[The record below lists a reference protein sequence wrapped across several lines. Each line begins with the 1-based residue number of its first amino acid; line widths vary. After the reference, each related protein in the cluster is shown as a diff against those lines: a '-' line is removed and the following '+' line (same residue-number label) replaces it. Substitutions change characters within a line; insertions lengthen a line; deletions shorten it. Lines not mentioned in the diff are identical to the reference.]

1 MIEIR
6 SLRDL
11 LRLFFIFR
19 HEFKWA
25 VITTL
30 VVAVLGAFLWP
41 PSYESNARLLVQPGR
56 NSTTLPIE
64 MANRQALV
72 SQSTQRD
79 PVVDE
84 EKMLTSRTVVDR
96 VAQRV
101 MDEMSTRQP
110 EGFWKTLK
118 HYIKVGLNGAIEG
131 LRTVLQT
138 LGIVEAKT
146 DVQRLTKK
154 LEKHL
159 SVGHEQGSTVI
170 DISFTW
176 DDPAVAQQIVRIW
189 LEVYMD
195 TRAQSLGRESLQS
208 FYQEELKVV
217 AERIRV
223 LKETL
228 QDKLKRVDSINV
240 IQRLQNLTEQINT
253 ITEDRNNARN
263 RLAGLDRYLESARRA
278 LKDAPRELVA
288 SREISLNPTQLD
300 LKQQLN
306 DLKVERARLL
316 RTYTQEAP
324 GIQIIDRNI
333 AEVQAL
339 IAKERDRI
347 ESTQTLDR
355 NTLVTEMEKQIVE
368 AELEKDQL
376 RGQIEQFEQ
385 QLSELRTTRNQVLAE
400 EPEISRLQLELTSAE
415 QSFALYSENL
425 EKARIDHAL
434 DTSQISNIAQIEPA
448 TFNPS
453 RVFPKSLL
461 ILLLALP
468 VGTLVGLLTIYLC
481 YLLDQRIHDGARVG
495 TLFGVPL
502 WSSLPELAPDRSNL
516 SALTAAIY
524 RLYSALPH
532 QQIAEQGAALAF
544 TSARGGE
551 GVSFVVKH
559 LAPLLKENGYQVTA
573 DVNASHRPGQVL
585 LLDAPAIQTNADAF
599 ASLHKADHIVLI
611 LEAGTSTI
619 PAIEHAL
626 SLLKTAFGK
635 VDGIVLNRR
644 RFEVPARLLNALGR
658 VRSSR

>member
-19 HEFKWA
+19 QEFKWA
-25 VITTL
+25 VITTI

-56 NSTTLPIE
+56 NSTTVPIE
-64 MANRQALV
+64 MNNRQALV

-84 EKMLTSRTVVDR
+84 EKMLTSRTVVTR

-101 MDEMSTRQP
+101 MDEMSAHPP

-118 HYIKVGLNGAIEG
+118 HYIKVGLNTAIEG
-131 LRTVLQT
+131 VRRGLQA

-154 LEKHL
+154 LEKL
-159 SVGHEQGSTVI
+159 FTVGHEQGSTVI
-170 DISFTW
+170 DVSLTW
-176 DDPAVAQQIVRIW
+176 DDPAVAQQILRIW
-189 LEVYMD
+189 LDVYMD

-208 FYQEELKVV
+208 FYQTELQGV
-217 AERIRV
+217 ASRIRS

-228 QDKLKRVDSINV
+228 QAKLKQVDSINV
-240 IQRLQNLTEQINT
+240 IQRLQNLSAQINT
-253 ITEDRNNARN
+253 IKEDQNEARN
-263 RLAGLDRYLESARRA
+263 KLAGLERYLASARKA
-278 LKDAPRELVA
+278 LQDAPKELVA

-306 DLKVERARLL
+306 DLQVERARLL
-316 RTYTQEAP
+316 RSYTEDAP
-324 GIQIIDRNI
+324 GIQLIDRNI
-333 AEVQAL
+333 KEIQTL
-339 IAKERDRI
+339 IDKERSRI

-355 NTLVTEMEKQIVE
+355 NTLVTEMEQQIVE
-368 AELEKDQL
+368 AELEKNQL
-376 RGQIEQFEQ
+376 LGQIEQFEQ
-385 QLSELRTTRNQVLAE
+385 QLTELRETRNQVLSE
-400 EPEISRLQLELTSAE
+400 EPEISRLQLELASAE

-425 EKARIDHAL
+425 EKARIDHEL
-434 DTSQISNIAQIEPA
+434 DRKQISNIAPIQPA

-453 RVFPKSLL
+453 RVFPKSLI

-468 VGTLVGLLTIYLC
+468 VGIVVGFLTIYLC
-481 YLLDQRIHDGARVG
+481 YLLDQRIHDGARVDA
-495 TLFGVPL
+495 LFNVPL
-502 WSSLPELAPDRSNL
+502 WSSLPELDTDSSNL
-516 SALTAAIY
+516 SALTAALY

-532 QQIAEQGAALAF
+532 QQITAQGAALAF

-551 GVSFVVKH
+551 GVSFV
-559 LAPLLKENGYQVTA
+559 LQQLTPLLQENGYQVTTDPTA
-573 DVNASHRPGQVL
+573 NHQPGQVL
-585 LLDAPAIQTNADAF
+585 LLDAPAIQSNAEAF
-599 ASLHKADHIVLI
+599 VPLRKADHIVLVI
-611 LEAGTSTI
+611 EAGTSTV
-619 PAIEHAL
+619 PAIENAL
-626 SLLKTAFGK
+626 SLLRTAFGK

-644 RFEVPARLLNALGR
+644 RFEVPARVLKLLDR
-658 VRSSR
+658 FRSAS